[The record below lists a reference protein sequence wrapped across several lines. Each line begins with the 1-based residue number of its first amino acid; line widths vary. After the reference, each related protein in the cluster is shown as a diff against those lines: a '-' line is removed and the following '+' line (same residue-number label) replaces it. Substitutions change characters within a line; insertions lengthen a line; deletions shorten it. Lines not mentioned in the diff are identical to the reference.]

1 MTNVRTRYF
10 FQPLLCLILTSCAI
24 PPQVAPAFNAARI
37 TSSAVATPLP
47 YTVDRLNL
55 AGPVA
60 GVLVKINLNDP
71 RVRVAVALADDRDPD
86 GDGPCV
92 GQLETT
98 SQVARKHDFDITLN
112 ASFFAVS
119 GVREIAGQKIQYFV
133 GNCGWPQGWHFSNG
147 KQYGKPK
154 TASLRATMIVHTDGK
169 ISLADAVQELP
180 ADTEFAVSGNAMMLK
195 DGVSTPPAKDEA
207 RHPRSAVGLS
217 VDSRTLYI
225 LAIDGRQESH
235 SRGVT
240 LGELANIFIQ
250 FGAHNAINLDGGGST
265 SLVIKDPGTG
275 AFAIANQPSD
285 LSTLQLPVRGERPV
299 VDVLGIRVR

>member
-1 MTNVRTRYF
+1 MKTRYVF
-10 FQPLLCLILTSCAI
+10 PPLLCFFIAGCAI
-24 PPQVAPAFNAARI
+24 APQAMPPSRQPLA
-37 TSSAVATPLP
+37 TSATTLP
-47 YTVDRLNL
+47 YTVERLSL
-55 AGPVA
+55 PGPVA
-60 GVLVKINLNDP
+60 GVLVKVDLNDP

-98 SQVARKHDFDITLN
+98 SQVARKHDFDVTIN
-112 ASFFAVS
+112 ASFFAAPAT
-119 GVREIAGQKIQYFV
+119 REMAGEKIHYFV

-147 KQYGKPK
+147 KLHSKPN
-154 TASLRATMIVHTDGK
+154 TASLRATMIVHRNGK
-169 ISLADAVQELP
+169 ISLADAVQALP
-180 ADTEFAVSGNAMMLK
+180 ADTQFAVSGNAMMLK
-195 DGVSTPPAKDEA
+195 NGVSTPPVKDEA

-217 VDSRTLYI
+217 VDARTLYI

-240 LGELANIFIQ
+240 LGELANIFIRV
-250 FGAHNAINLDGGGST
+250 GAHNAINLDGGGSS

-285 LSTLQLPVRGERPV
+285 LSTLKLPVRFERPV
-299 VDVLGIRVR
+299 VDVLGIKLE

>member
-1 MTNVRTRYF
+1 MTKMKTRYVCS
-10 FQPLLCLILTSCAI
+10 PLLCFFIAGCAI
-24 PPQVAPAFNAARI
+24 APQ
-37 TSSAVATPLP
+37 ATPPSRQALATSATTLP
-47 YTVDRLNL
+47 YTVERLSL
-55 AGPVA
+55 PGPVA
-60 GVLVKINLNDP
+60 GVLVKVDLNDP

-98 SQVARKHDFDITLN
+98 SQVARKHDFDVTIN
-112 ASFFAVS
+112 ASFFAAPAT
-119 GVREIAGQKIQYFV
+119 REMAGEKIHYFV

-147 KQYGKPK
+147 KLHSKPN
-154 TASLRATMIVHTDGK
+154 TASLRATMIVHRNGK
-169 ISLADAVQELP
+169 ISLADAVQALP
-180 ADTEFAVSGNAMMLK
+180 ADTQFAVSGNAMMLK
-195 DGVSTPPAKDEA
+195 NGVSTPPVKDEA

-217 VDSRTLYI
+217 ADARTLYI

-240 LGELANIFIQ
+240 LGELANIFIRV
-250 FGAHNAINLDGGGST
+250 GAHNAINLDGGGSS

-285 LSTLQLPVRGERPV
+285 LSTLKLPVRFERPV
-299 VDVLGIRVR
+299 VDVLGIKLE

>member
-1 MTNVRTRYF
+1 MKTRYVF
-10 FQPLLCLILTSCAI
+10 PPLLCFFIAGCAI
-24 PPQVAPAFNAARI
+24 APQAMPPSRQALA
-37 TSSAVATPLP
+37 TSATTLP
-47 YTVDRLNL
+47 YTVERLSL
-55 AGPVA
+55 PGPVA
-60 GVLVKINLNDP
+60 GVLVKVDLNDP

-98 SQVARKHDFDITLN
+98 SQVARKHDFDVTIN
-112 ASFFAVS
+112 ASFFAAPAT
-119 GVREIAGQKIQYFV
+119 REMAGEKIHYFV

-147 KQYGKPK
+147 KLHSKPN
-154 TASLRATMIVHTDGK
+154 TASLRATMIVHRNGK
-169 ISLADAVQELP
+169 ISLADAVQALP
-180 ADTEFAVSGNAMMLK
+180 ADTQFAVSGNAMMLK
-195 DGVSTPPAKDEA
+195 NGVSTPPVKDEA

-217 VDSRTLYI
+217 VDARTLYI

-250 FGAHNAINLDGGGST
+250 VGAHNAINLDGGGSS

-285 LSTLQLPVRGERPV
+285 LSTLKLPVRFERPV
-299 VDVLGIRVR
+299 VDVLGIKLE